1 MNARNG
7 SGADPGRRH
16 SALVDVLEALHGAAA
31 GPESHE
37 ATLASLVTRLARY
50 LEWPL
55 GHARVYDPQT
65 GRLEPTGIWYHER
78 PGEYAAF
85 VEVTERFR
93 PGVDEESLLGRAFL
107 SGEPT
112 WTGGIAHD
120 EGFVRW
126 QAARDAGLEA
136 AVAVPFP
143 FPDAS
148 GGVLEL
154 FSPSPEPLDDEA
166 VSVLRY
172 VGTAWSRVLG
182 LGRLEVE
189 LDRRERRYR
198 ALVDAAGDAIVS
210 TDRTGTIE
218 SWNRAAEAMFGY
230 GADEVLGESLSV
242 LLPEH
247 HRDSHREALARAAR
261 AAQSDHIQDVLTLE
275 GVAKDG
281 RVFPVELTV
290 AQSTIEDRRI
300 YVAVLRDVSERT
312 AAEEEL
318 RLIESATT
326 HIRDAIVVSTT
337 GTARRGPTILYVNAA
352 FSRMTGY
359 SEGEALGRSF
369 GLLAGPDTD
378 RSLLQSVNERLGQG
392 DPVAVELTAYRKDG
406 TPFLLHWSA
415 TPIREADGTVRHFA
429 SIQRDV
435 TEERRIEQAL
445 RRVDQDVLTGL
456 ANRRVLEQA
465 LRRTM
470 ERSLKDPRYRF
481 ALLFL
486 DLDGFKA
493 VNDAHGHVVG
503 DQLLTAAARRLE
515 RTVRPGDTLAR
526 FGGDEFVILIG
537 YMTDISDVV
546 MVAERVG
553 ERLAT
558 PFDIAGEELS
568 VAASIGIAL
577 SETGYETPEAMIS
590 AADGA
595 MYEAKRRGKG
605 RMEFSDR
612 GLYRDVVSTLA
623 LREDLRT
630 APDRDELE
638 LRYQPLVDLTTRDVV
653 GFEALLRWRHPELGL
668 LLPER
673 FVPLA
678 EESGLM
684 GSFGRWVLRTAGL
697 EAERWRRVSAGP
709 LPPLLSVNMSVKEL
723 VAPNVVDTVRSVLDE
738 TGLAPDR
745 LQLELSERV
754 LGEALESV
762 RRRLEALRKLGVSF
776 CIHDF
781 GSGSSPVG
789 SLRHLPVDTIKI
801 DGILV
806 RQLDESDA
814 DLGLVRT
821 VVALAR
827 SLDMTVVAEGVETER
842 QLARVREL
850 ACHLGQGF
858 LFSPPV
864 RADQIEPLLSTIAR
878 ERPPG
883 P

>member
-1 MNARNG
+1 VNPSQG
-7 SGADPGRRH
+7 SGTGSDRRH
-16 SALVDVLEALHGAAA
+16 AALVRLLEALRVAAA
-31 GPESHE
+31 DPESRE
-37 ATLASLVTRLARY
+37 STLASLLTRVAHY
-50 LEWPL
+50 LDWPL
-55 GHARVYDPQT
+55 GHAHVYDPET
-65 GRLEPTGIWYHER
+65 GRLEPTGIWYAER
-78 PGEYAAF
+78 PGEHTGF
-85 VEVTERFR
+85 VEATERFR
-93 PGVDEESLLGRAFL
+93 PGVDTESLLGRAFL

-112 WTGGIAHD
+112 WLGGIGRD
-120 EGFVRW
+120 SSVPRW
-126 QAARDAGLEA
+126 EAALEAGLGA

-143 FPDAS
+143 EAS
-148 GGVLEL
+148 GGVLEF
-154 FSPSPEPLDDEA
+154 FSPSTVPLDDEA
-166 VSVLRY
+166 LSVLRY

-210 TDRTGTIE
+210 TDRSGTIE

-230 GADEVLGESLSV
+230 RAEEVLGESLSV

-247 HRDSHREALARAAR
+247 QRDRHREALTRAAR
-261 AAQSDHIQDVLTLE
+261 AAQNERIQDVVTLE

-290 AQSTIEDRRI
+290 ALSLIEDRRV
-300 YVAVLRDVSERT
+300 YVAVLRDVSQRT
-312 AAEEEL
+312 AVEEEL
-318 RLIESATT
+318 RLIESATS

-359 SEGEALGRSF
+359 AEGEALGRSF

-378 RSLLQSVNERLGQG
+378 RALLQNVNERLAQG

-406 TPFLLHWSA
+406 TPFLLYWNA
-415 TPIREADGTVRHFA
+415 TPIREADGAVRHFA

-470 ERSLKDPRYRF
+470 ERSLKDRHFRF

-553 ERLAT
+553 ERLET

-568 VAASIGIAL
+568 VAASIGVAL
-577 SETGYETPEAMIS
+577 SETGYPSPEAMIS
-590 AADGA
+590 AADAA
-595 MYEAKRRGKG
+595 MYEAKRKGKG
-605 RMEFSDR
+605 RVEFSDR

-623 LREDLRT
+623 LREDLR
-630 APDRDELE
+630 AALDRDELE
-638 LRYQPLVDLTTRDVV
+638 LRYQPLVAIASGEVV

-673 FVPLA
+673 FIPLA
-678 EESGLM
+678 EESDLVEIL
-684 GSFGRWVLRTAGL
+684 GRWVFREASL
-697 EAERWRRVSAGP
+697 EASRWGWVSAGRP
-709 LPPLLSVNMSVKEL
+709 APLLSVNMSTRQL
-723 VAPNVVDTVRSVLDE
+723 TAPDMVEAVRRVLDE
-738 TGLAPDR
+738 TGLAPHR

-754 LGEALESV
+754 LAEALDSV
-762 RRRLEALRKLGVSF
+762 RRRLDALRELGVAF
-776 CIHDF
+776 CVHDF
-781 GSGSSPVG
+781 GSGLFPVG
-789 SLRHLPVDTIKI
+789 SLRHLHVDTIKI
-801 DGILV
+801 NRMLV
-806 RQLDESDA
+806 RQLDESAA

-821 VVALAR
+821 IVALAR
-827 SLDMTVVAEGVETER
+827 SLGVKVVAEGIETER
-842 QLARVREL
+842 QLAKVREL
-850 ACHLGQGF
+850 ACDIGQGF
-858 LFSPPV
+858 VFSPPV
-864 RADQIEPLLSTIAR
+864 RSDEIDVLLSALPPGT
-878 ERPPG
+878 PPG